1 MQHLLKLDLSSNLI
15 TKAGAEMISN
25 AENFKKL
32 KVLDLCSNKLGDAGF
47 IQLI

>member
-1 MQHLLKLDLSSNLI
+1 
-15 TKAGAEMISN
+15 MISN

-47 IQLI
+47 IYLIQSPNYP